1 MRKIGILGGTFDPPH
16 IGHLIIANE
25 VMHSLSL
32 DEIWFI
38 PNRIPP
44 HKLNKSITE
53 TSSRVEMIQL
63 AIEDNEQFHLN
74 TLELERSGPSY
85 TYDTIVTLKEL
96 HPTYEFFFIIGADMV
111 EYLPKWHRIDEL
123 VGLIQFVGVKRA
135 GYQVHT
141 TYPVIE
147 VEIPQVDISSTLIRK
162 KIKDGLSFR
171 YLVPEKVQIYIEENN
186 LYE

>member
-25 VMHSLSL
+25 VLQRLSL
-32 DEIWFI
+32 DEIWFL

-44 HKLNKSITE
+44 HKLDKSITA
-53 TSSRVEMIQL
+53 TSSRVDMINL
-63 AIEDNEQFHLN
+63 AIEDNNHFTMN
-74 TLELERSGPSY
+74 SIELERSGPSF

-96 HPTYEFFFIIGADMV
+96 HPTEDFFFIIGADMV

-123 VGLIQFVGVKRA
+123 MEMVQFVGVKRA
-135 GYQVHT
+135 GYQLQT
-141 TYPVIE
+141 LYPVIE
-147 VEIPQVDISSTLIRK
+147 VDIPQIDISSTIIRERRRS
-162 KIKDGLSFR
+162 GLLFQ
-171 YLVPEKVQIYIEENN
+171 YLVPAKVHRYIEENN